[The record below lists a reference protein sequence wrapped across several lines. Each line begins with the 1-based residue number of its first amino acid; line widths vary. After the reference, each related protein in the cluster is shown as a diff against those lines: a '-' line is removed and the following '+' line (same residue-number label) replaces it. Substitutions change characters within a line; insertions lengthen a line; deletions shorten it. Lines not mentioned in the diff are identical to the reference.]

1 MSEVAGSPEGPVPA
15 PPSSLTALAVAV
27 SDGELPPDGLSLRE
41 SVQLL
46 AALTAVPDPRK
57 RRGVRHSVQSVL
69 LLAIGAVMAGKTSLV
84 AIAGGAARA
93 EHRLAPVGR
102 RPSASTFGRV
112 LAAVDPIALQRAID
126 RWTAARL
133 ADANSSPSSLPAP
146 APAAAEVVAVDGKV
160 LRVRHEVACGEWIT
174 AEEVP

>member
-1 MSEVAGSPEGPVPA
+1 MPA
-15 PPSSLTALAVAV
+15 LPSSLSRLAAAA
-27 SDGELPPDGLSLRE
+27 SGGELPPDGLSLRE

-84 AIAGGAARA
+84 AIAGWAARA

-102 RPSASTFGRV
+102 RPSGDCSGPRPRV
-112 LAAVDPIALQRAID
+112 V
-126 RWTAARL
+126 
-133 ADANSSPSSLPAP
+133 S
-146 APAAAEVVAVDGKV
+146 G
-160 LRVRHEVACGEWIT
+160 
-174 AEEVP
+174 